1 MSCSSLRLEKSVPS
15 SNLWGMLENI
25 WFLTLILSK
34 SVFIAVAPKVS
45 YKLPTAT
52 QAFLS
57 YSSSSSFQL
66 VAGSLGGHVWSLVAT
81 LLFWALLGDYGIQ
94 TGPFDH
100 GSALLLIFKSWRREE
115 VSLINFVP
123 VASSSAFTNAYFRCG
138 FSNDFTSRIRAK
150 SEV

>member
-1 MSCSSLRLEKSVPS
+1 MNCSSLRLEKSVPS
-15 SNLWGMLENI
+15 SNLWGMLEDI
-25 WFLTLILSK
+25 RFLTLILSK
-34 SVFIAVAPKVS
+34 SVFIIVAPKVS

-52 QAFLS
+52 QALLS

-66 VAGSLGGHVWSLVAT
+66 VAGSLGDHVWSLVAT

-94 TGPFDH
+94 RGPLDH
-100 GSALLLIFKSWRREE
+100 GSALLIFKSWRREE
-115 VSLINFVP
+115 VSLINFLP

-150 SEV
+150 SQV